1 MEERFSQN
9 IPILFPLLT
18 LHAVTVARARVV
30 PTCASSSV
38 CLWLCALRAASAV
51 GAQASL
57 RKDSMLVQVTS
68 HELCVSSFS
77 CESTHAAYGVGP
89 WSRRA
94 EAGTG
99 LRGDGTGLEAVAR
112 GEKAR
117 AGSAPSEAPGVELA
131 GMRRARHVPEC
142 VCVRAC
148 SSEIF
153 EGPQLKDSTLP
164 FPFTISM

>member
-1 MEERFSQN
+1 M
-9 IPILFPLLT
+9 
-18 LHAVTVARARVV
+18 
-30 PTCASSSV
+30 
-38 CLWLCALRAASAV
+38 
-51 GAQASL
+51 
-57 RKDSMLVQVTS
+57 VQVTS

-112 GEKAR
+112 GEQAR

-131 GMRRARHVPEC
+131 GMRWARHVPMCEC
-142 VCVRAC
+142 AC

>member
-1 MEERFSQN
+1 
-9 IPILFPLLT
+9 
-18 LHAVTVARARVV
+18 
-30 PTCASSSV
+30 
-38 CLWLCALRAASAV
+38 
-51 GAQASL
+51 
-57 RKDSMLVQVTS
+57 MLVQVTS